1 MELEGNGAYPQ
12 PIRPGLTRVGWIGV
26 GVMGAAMAA
35 RLCTAGYSVSVYART
50 PSKVE
55 HLRRLGAHFVP
66 SPADA
71 ARSADVV
78 FTMVGH
84 PSDVRETLLHRTSG
98 ALAVLP
104 PGGVAVDCTSSDP
117 ALAREIEAVA
127 AAKGCWTVD
136 APVSGGDAGARDG
149 TLAILAGGNEGVV
162 RWLSPL
168 FEKLGSVTWMGPAGN
183 GQSSKIANQI
193 AISGTILGLSEA
205 MVFAERA
212 ALVVPLFLDAVR
224 CGAAGSRALEI
235 FGKRMTRRDFAPGG
249 LAEYV
254 VKDLGMGLRR
264 GGEGEGNFG
273 GGEGRGVAG
282 DGIVPAV
289 VPGDGG
295 QWGREDGQPWA
306 DHCHRETKREAD
318 IDAAQGGTV

>member
-1 MELEGNGAYPQ
+1 M
-12 PIRPGLTRVGWIGV
+12 
-26 GVMGAAMAA
+26 
-35 RLCTAGYSVSVYART
+35 
-50 PSKVE
+50 
-55 HLRRLGAHFVP
+55 
-66 SPADA
+66 
-71 ARSADVV
+71 
-78 FTMVGH
+78 
-84 PSDVRETLLHRTSG
+84 
-98 ALAVLP
+98 
-104 PGGVAVDCTSSDP
+104 
-117 ALAREIEAVA
+117 A